1 MPANKYALLR
11 YRIIDRCLTNKGKL
25 YPSKEDLRQ
34 ECEDVLYGS
43 DGINISTSTIEK
55 DMWAMR
61 NESELGYYAPIEY
74 HKGHKGYYYAE
85 EDYSIRDVH
94 LNDED
99 LDAIHF
105 AVNTLFQFKDIAIF
119 DQFGHAIDKIVDR
132 LSISPNAN
140 DSSIPQYVQF
150 ENTPLAKGSDHLAPL
165 LECIKERKSIDLGY
179 QKFNSEELSY
189 YTLEPYLLKEYRGR
203 WYLIAKDQEK
213 GAIRT
218 FGLERM
224 VEFSENGAHFE
235 LNKSFSPDRFFKH
248 SIGITELA
256 SEPENVILECT
267 DVLAHYLRSQPIHP
281 SQKEVTSNTFTVHV
295 LVTYELI
302 NLILG
307 FGAQI
312 KVIDPKSLQD
322 MVVKQLKDNLSH
334 Y

>member
-11 YRIIDRCLTNKGKL
+11 YRIIDRCLTNKAKPF
-25 YPSKEDLRQ
+25 PSKEDLRQ

-74 HKGHKGYYYAE
+74 HKIHRGYYYSD

-94 LNDED
+94 LNEED
-99 LDAIHF
+99 LGAIHF

-150 ENTPLAKGSDHLAPL
+150 ENSPLAKGSEHLAPL
-165 LECIKERKSIDLGY
+165 LEYIKERKSIDLGY
-179 QKFNSEELSY
+179 KKFNSDELSF

-203 WYLIAKDQEK
+203 WYLIALDQVK
-213 GAIRT
+213 KAIRT

-224 VEFSENGAHFE
+224 IEFSANGETFE
-235 LNKSFSPDRFFKH
+235 MNKSFSPDRFFKH

-256 SEPENVILECT
+256 SEPEDVVLVCN

-281 SQKEVTSNTFTVHV
+281 SQFEIDTNTFQLHV

-307 FGAQI
+307 FGSQMKI
-312 KVIDPKSLQD
+312 KQPQSLQK
-322 MVVKQLKDNLSH
+322 MVIQQLKDNLSQ